1 METEIMSDID
11 RLKKQMA
18 FSLEMDKEKGIGR
31 QTYILDALRKENDAE
46 HGWHLALMV
55 MVLSEYANE
64 PIDIMRTMSMVVIH
78 DTVEIDA
85 GDTYAY
91 DEKGYESKA
100 EREQKAADRIFNIL
114 PEDQAQ
120 YFMELWIEFEEA
132 KTPEAKFANTLDSV
146 QPLMLND
153 ASNGLAWRE
162 HQVAASKVR
171 DRALR
176 KIRPGSE
183 RLYQM
188 VMEIIDDNVRK
199 GNLIDG

>member
-1 METEIMSDID
+1 MDD
-11 RLKKQMA
+11 RLRKQMSFA
-18 FSLEMDKEKGIGR
+18 LEMDKEKGIGR

-46 HGWHLALMV
+46 HGWHLALMT

-64 PIDIMRTMSMVVIH
+64 KIDVSRTMSMVVIH
-78 DTVEIDA
+78 DIVEIDA

-91 DEKGYESKA
+91 DNVGNATKA
-100 EREQKAADRIFNIL
+100 DREQKAADRIFNIL
-114 PEDQAQ
+114 PTDQAE
-120 YFMELWIEFEEA
+120 YFMELWREFEEA
-132 KTPEAKFANTLDSV
+132 KTPEAKFANTIDSV

-171 DRALR
+171 ERAER
-176 KIRPGSE
+176 KIKPGSE

-188 VMEIIDDNVRK
+188 VLEIIDKNVAK
-199 GNLIDG
+199 GNLIDA

>member
-1 METEIMSDID
+1 MADID
-11 RLKKQMA
+11 RLRKQMA

-46 HGWHLALMV
+46 HGWHLALMA

-64 PIDIMRTMSMVVIH
+64 PIDVMRTMSMVIIH

-91 DEKGYESKA
+91 DEKGHETKA

-114 PEDQAQ
+114 PEDQAAE
-120 YFMELWIEFEEA
+120 FMALWREFEEA

-146 QPLMLND
+146 QPLMLDD

-171 DRALR
+171 DRAER

-188 VMEIIDDNVRK
+188 VMEIIDENVKK

>member
-1 METEIMSDID
+1 MYMTDID
-11 RLKKQMA
+11 RLRKQMA
-18 FSLEMDKEKGIGR
+18 FSLEMDKEKGIDR

-46 HGWHLALMV
+46 HGWHLALMA

-64 PIDIMRTMSMVVIH
+64 PIDVMRTMRMVIIH

-91 DEKGYESKA
+91 DEKGHETKA
-100 EREQKAADRIFNIL
+100 EREQAAADRIFNIL
-114 PEDQAQ
+114 PEDQAED
-120 YFMELWIEFEEA
+120 FMALWKEFEEA
-132 KTPEAKFANTLDSV
+132 ATPEAKFANTLDSV

-162 HQVAASKVR
+162 HKVAASKVR
-171 DRALR
+171 DRAER

-183 RLYQM
+183 QLYQM
-188 VMEIIDDNVRK
+188 VMDIIDENVKK